1 MEKRNHKNYAS
12 LKANKRFLDFLLL
25 YLSCSQDCQGW
36 LNPLVGDGH
45 FQSNMRKLKK
55 QNTHCHIFLIFSE
68 KRNQQIFKEKK
79 KDMEEMFCTF

>member
-45 FQSNMRKLKK
+45 FQSNMRKLEKTK
-55 QNTHCHIFLIFSE
+55 HTLSHIPYFFR
-68 KRNQQIFKEKK
+68 KRNQQIFKENK